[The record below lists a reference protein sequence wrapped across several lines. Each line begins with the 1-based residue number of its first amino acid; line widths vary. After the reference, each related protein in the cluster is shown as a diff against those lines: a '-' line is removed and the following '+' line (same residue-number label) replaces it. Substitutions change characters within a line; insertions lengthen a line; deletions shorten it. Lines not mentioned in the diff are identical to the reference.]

1 MQLRS
6 LILQQMGKLKVSP
19 KNKTIPNSKKIVVF
33 LCITIFLNEYVG
45 NLLISNNEV
54 VIKNIGA
61 NNIIILYNS
70 KLVILITQRC

>member
-6 LILQQMGKLKVSP
+6 LILQQMGKLEVSP

-45 NLLISNNEV
+45 NLLISN
-54 VIKNIGA
+54 
-61 NNIIILYNS
+61 
-70 KLVILITQRC
+70 R